1 MGKWTCPVKLP
12 FNTSLNRSEHY
23 TWHHFPKLNSQPT
36 KFSSTAELC
45 SKIKL
50 RLPPFSLICIS
61 SCQFQFH
68 SLPFLSKYWYMQTVQ
83 LSYRVHSKSIPLNFL
98 GLCPVD
104 WPENI
109 DHFGKVC
116 NLFQFDM
123 EMAKMTVCKQRWA
136 TQQPPTSHKL
146 VFSYFVYGHTAMW
159 LKCVRTPPK
168 CTIHAQFS
176 NK

>member
-36 KFSSTAELC
+36 KFSSMQDLVM
-45 SKIKL
+45 
-50 RLPPFSLICIS
+50 RLPPFSLICTS
-61 SCQFQFH
+61 RQRAFQFQ
-68 SLPFLSKYWYMQTVQ
+68 SLPSLSKYCYMQTVQ
-83 LSYRVHSKSIPLNFL
+83 LGISSSFKINPIKFSWIMSCRLTRKYWSLWQGMQF
-98 GLCPVD
+98 
-104 WPENI
+104 
-109 DHFGKVC
+109 
-116 NLFQFDM
+116 LFQFNT
-123 EMAKMTVCKQRWA
+123 EMVKMTVCKQRWA